1 MSQSEL
7 EKWNNK
13 RKRKNNVKFVIGFLI
28 LALFVSVLVD
38 GIRDGFANMS
48 AEGQYIFLVCFG
60 MLMLWLSIDQGFLQR
75 NRCTATITAECI
87 DI

>member
-13 RKRKNNVKFVIGFLI
+13 RKRKNNIRFAIGFLL

-48 AEGQYIFLVCFG
+48 EEGQYIFLICFG
-60 MLMLWLSIDQGFLQR
+60 MLMLWLSIP
-75 NRCTATITAECI
+75 
-87 DI
+87 